1 ANNLKESN
9 KVLGFFVSCA
19 TANNPEERP
28 TARKKYIEDVLK
40 DYAIEADLYEAFGGV
55 IDLSDN
61 SNLGS
66 MMKKIMTSMSR
77 EDPNIKLGE
86 RNDSRD
92 WQLITNF
99 ANKYCDLLNK

>member
-1 ANNLKESN
+1 
-9 KVLGFFVSCA
+9 A